1 MFLVT
6 TDTDAS
12 VTSKRAA
19 ADYASTFDGDDTNL
33 DEEVGVFFI
42 LIFKIYFFQTYDWN
56 NQTCPDAPFIL
67 GYLETLLEG
76 FRSVGLTIIF
86 TWFFLMIFVKLS

>member
-1 MFLVT
+1 MKLYRFFYKISCSLVT

-42 LIFKIYFFQTYDWN
+42 LIFKIYFFQT
-56 NQTCPDAPFIL
+56 
-67 GYLETLLEG
+67 
-76 FRSVGLTIIF
+76 
-86 TWFFLMIFVKLS
+86 

>member
-1 MFLVT
+1 MFLAT
-6 TDTDAS
+6 TDTDVS

-42 LIFKIYFFQTYDWN
+42 LIFKIYFFQT
-56 NQTCPDAPFIL
+56 
-67 GYLETLLEG
+67 
-76 FRSVGLTIIF
+76 
-86 TWFFLMIFVKLS
+86 